1 MPTERDT
8 LLAAA
13 SAEKWR
19 EWAKDPFRR
28 WKGCLLCEVYVDCE
42 PCRRAGGH
50 DPDKEGCPPPDTGL
64 TPSESAIAR
73 LKRAG
78 IWEEDWYAL
87 G

>member
-28 WKGCLLCEVYVDCE
+28 WEDCLFCKAYFHCERCKE
-42 PCRRAGGH
+42 AGGH
-50 DPDKEGCPPPDTGL
+50 DPDISGWHPDTGL
-64 TPSESAIAR
+64 TASEAAIAR

-78 IWEEDWYAL
+78 IWEED
-87 G
+87 